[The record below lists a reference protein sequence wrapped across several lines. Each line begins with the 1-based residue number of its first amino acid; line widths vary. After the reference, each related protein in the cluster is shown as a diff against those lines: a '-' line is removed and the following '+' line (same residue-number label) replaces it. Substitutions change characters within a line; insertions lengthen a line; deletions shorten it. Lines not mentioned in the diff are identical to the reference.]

1 MWGSPI
7 NNEPKEKPSKK
18 KEVIEK
24 PPKKKKC
31 PITKTAARTLLGI
44 KGTITTSQCEW
55 VERWLT
61 QLMRER
67 SLPPQICSENAFGI
81 LSQFLSH
88 SDCLDVLQ
96 KIRTEFS
103 QLQPTRD
110 ESEEGEFDF
119 LLSVVES
126 YPEHQNQ
133 SPPSSYNTLK

>member
-88 SDCLDVLQ
+88 SDLLQVLER
-96 KIRTEFS
+96 IRYDFA
-103 QLQPTRD
+103 LQQPKHD
-110 ESEEGEFDF
+110 ESEEEDYAF
-119 LLSVVES
+119 LLAVVES
-126 YPEHQNQ
+126 CP
-133 SPPSSYNTLK
+133 